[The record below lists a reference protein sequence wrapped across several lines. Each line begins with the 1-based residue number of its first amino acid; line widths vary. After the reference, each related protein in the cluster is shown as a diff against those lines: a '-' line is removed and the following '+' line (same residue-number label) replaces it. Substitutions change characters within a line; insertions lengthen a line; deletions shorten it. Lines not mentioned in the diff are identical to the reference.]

1 MGPNQNPQKNAN
13 EPSTIAFFSIL
24 LNILVAGTKGILAW
38 LSGCFALLAD
48 TIHGFSD
55 TFASL
60 LVLVGIWLS
69 NRSGGQSSTDLP
81 VGITMSLYGLAESKR
96 SQMLK
101 EGGDKNGK
109 YFHQVG
115 KGQQRCP

>member
-1 MGPNQNPQKNAN
+1 MTKNQNFSRKNN
-13 EPSTIAFFSIL
+13 DPSAIAFYSTL
-24 LNILVAGTKGILAW
+24 LNIFVAGTKGVLAW
-38 LSGCFALLAD
+38 LSGSSALLAD

-60 LVLVGIWLS
+60 FILVGIWLS
-69 NRSGGQSSTDLP
+69 NRSEGQSSTRLT
-81 VGITMSLYGLAESKR
+81 VGTYMSSYGLGSSKR
-96 SQMLK
+96 SQMLR

-109 YFHQVG
+109 CFHEVG